1 MKTLNRSR
9 LVVLVLALV
18 ALATTGS
25 ALAQAVNTGTAN
37 FTKYVAL
44 GDSLTAA
51 FTSGGLLNTVQNNS
65 YPALIN
71 RQVTGTNSF
80 QQPTVSAPGI
90 PALLDLASL
99 SPLVI
104 APRSNTTGA
113 PTNLALAR
121 PYDNLAVPGFKVKD
135 ILSTFTGNGII
146 DLILRGP
153 AFGNRPALTQA
164 LLLRPTFVSLWA
176 GNNDVLGAAT
186 SGIVIDGVT
195 LTTAADFDR
204 DYRALVGQLRAAG
217 SQLALAT
224 IPNVTAIPFV
234 TTIPPVVVN
243 PATSQPVLIN
253 GAPVPLIGPN
263 GPLALTDRVL
273 LTASSQLAQGIGIP
287 TALGGSG
294 TPLGNQ
300 FVLSTAEVA
309 TIAARVAAYNNTI
322 RSVADQTGSALVDAN
337 AIFDRIALRG
347 LNYGGVRY
355 SAAFLTGGL
364 FSYDGVHPTAFGY
377 AFVANE
383 FIKAINSKFGG
394 SIPQVDLFPFTFGD
408 AGSAGTFTTVEA
420 ASAVWDGK
428 AYENLRQVLRMPTAK
443 WLLARAGQG
452 GGNNGGSGG
461 NDGNGGGNPAP
472 TPSPSAPDRPTR
484 PGDRG

>member
-1 MKTLNRSR
+1 MKTLDRTR
-9 LVVLVLALV
+9 LVVTSLTLLALV
-18 ALATTGS
+18 TTS
-25 ALAQAVNTGTAN
+25 PALAQAVNTGSAN
-37 FTKYVAL
+37 FSKYVAL

-51 FTSGGLLNTVQNNS
+51 FTSGGLLDAVQVNS

-99 SPLVI
+99 APLVI
-104 APRSNTTGA
+104 APRSSSTGA
-113 PTNLALAR
+113 PTNLGLR
-121 PYDNLAVPGFKVKD
+121 QPYDNLAVPGFKVKD
-135 ILSTFTGNGII
+135 ILTTFTGNGII

-153 AFGNRPALTQA
+153 AFGNRPALSQA
-164 LLLRPTFVSLWA
+164 LFLRPTFVSLWA

-204 DYRALVGQLRAAG
+204 DYRALVGQLRAANA
-217 SQLALAT
+217 QLAVAT

-234 TTIPPVVVN
+234 TTIPPFVIN
-243 PATSQPVLIN
+243 PATNQ
-253 GAPVPLIGPN
+253 PVPLIGPN

-287 TALGGSG
+287 AALGGRG

-309 TIAARVAAYNNTI
+309 TITARVAAYNNTI
-322 RSVADQTGSALVDAN
+322 RSVADQTGAALVDAN
-337 AIFDRIALRG
+337 AIFDQIALRG
-347 LNYGGVRY
+347 LGYGGLRY
-355 SAAFLTGGL
+355 SPAFLTGGL

-383 FIKAINSKFGG
+383 FIKAINSKYGG
-394 SIPQVDLFPFTFGD
+394 RIPQVDLFPFTFGD
-408 AGSAGTFTTVEA
+408 AASSGTVNEVEA
-420 ASAVWDGK
+420 ASAIFDGL
-428 AYENLRQVLRMPTAK
+428 AYENLRTSLRVPATR
-443 WLLARAGQG
+443 WLLNRAGQG
-452 GGNNGGSGG
+452 GDGGPRPGDGGGPGGGS
-461 NDGNGGGNPAP
+461 DPA
-472 TPSPSAPDRPTR
+472 APALPERPTR
-484 PGDRG
+484 PGSDG